1 VGPDSFGNIP
11 SMQQK
16 PLKELGAWLKVNG
29 NAIYATRPWERFG
42 YDLPSG
48 GRLRFTQDDNN
59 LYAIIVGDH
68 SREIVLEDL
77 GFEPK
82 IVKLL
87 GQGNVPF
94 SQKDKNWVIQVGP
107 YLEGDSAKILQI
119 SKI

>member
-1 VGPDSFGNIP
+1 MLVRFAQYDEDGDGIVVGG
-11 SMQQK
+11 Q
-16 PLKELGAWLKVNG
+16 
-29 NAIYATRPWERFG
+29 
-42 YDLPSG
+42 
-48 GRLRFTQDDNN
+48 
-59 LYAIIVGDH
+59 

-94 SQKDKNWVIQVGP
+94 SQKDKNWVIQVGS